1 MKPIKK
7 IMDVKKKESK
17 RSKEERIA
25 EQMGLIAGFD
35 EDGETLLTLKQLLE
49 RKIAILAELNEI
61 QKRNLTKERIKAQEE
76 YKIVIIQD
84 GKPKEYDKEEA
95 IKEIEDDTEFG
106 KQLVKIEMRAVEFA
120 FKQAMKQNRNGD

>member
-7 IMDVKKKESK
+7 IMDEKKKESK

-25 EQMGLIAGFD
+25 EQMDLIAGFD

-95 IKEIEDDTEFG
+95 IKEIEDKSEFG

>member
-7 IMDVKKKESK
+7 IMDEKKKESK

-25 EQMGLIAGFD
+25 EQMDLIAGFD

-61 QKRNLTKERIKAQEE
+61 QKGNLTKERIKAQEE

-95 IKEIEDDTEFG
+95 IKKIEDDTEFG